1 MATLSQSQLK
11 LWIYDGQVA
20 SYDPTDP
27 QYTITKTKLSSE
39 QTILFEI
46 GELVKDYINL
56 SFTGDYGKANLT
68 SWVSYEITN
77 TYDDDTTSIQKGSL
91 LGTHG
96 YGYFEDEINPQLLN
110 PLQQTNTCMYWKKG
124 EKVRIPLYSG
134 QTLYDVEWFEGDTA
148 VSTTTY
154 GTNLETLTVDRTDFK
169 ADHDILITADMTH
182 IGNTNE
188 VSYSVSSYSPLNA
201 TRAVVKTLDNQEVEV
216 FINYIEECKNTPY
229 KITFINKFGVLQ
241 DIWMFGRRKESAEAS
256 RESFKVNTIQSTTAS
271 TFYPTYS
278 PTDKIY
284 NVNAKKSL
292 TLNTGFVCEDYNE
305 VIQQLLFS
313 EKVWIHEDNKVFP
326 ITPKDN
332 TVEYKTNLYEKV
344 LNYTISFD
352 YGYSEINL
360 VR

>member
-1 MATLSQSQLK
+1 MS
-11 LWIYDGQVA
+11 
-20 SYDPTDP
+20 
-27 QYTITKTKLSSE
+27 
-39 QTILFEI
+39 
-46 GELVKDYINL
+46 
-56 SFTGDYGKANLT
+56 
-68 SWVSYEITN
+68 
-77 TYDDDTTSIQKGSL
+77 
-91 LGTHG
+91 
-96 YGYFEDEINPQLLN
+96 
-110 PLQQTNTCMYWKKG
+110 
-124 EKVRIPLYSG
+124 
-134 QTLYDVEWFEGDTA
+134 
-148 VSTTTY
+148 
-154 GTNLETLTVDRTDFK
+154 
-169 ADHDILITADMTH
+169 
-182 IGNTNE
+182 
-188 VSYSVSSYSPLNA
+188 
-201 TRAVVKTLDNQEVEV
+201 
-216 FINYIEECKNTPY
+216 INYVEECKNTPY

-278 PTDKIY
+278 PTDKIH

-326 ITPKDN
+326 VTPKDN